1 MFSQTTLFI
10 RIPLFRYLF
19 RTILNILLPCK
30 IKTMRSFKYIITSVA
45 LLGSISNQAQVIT
58 REDSL
63 NAGLVA
69 KNAPTVI
76 SGYGQAK
83 VEYDLKNRTGV
94 ANLTRNVLFLGHR
107 FSNKISFFSEMEI
120 EDAKIA
126 GGKPSGEISMEQLF
140 VKFNINRNNY
150 IVGGLFIPRIGITNE
165 NHLPTTFNSND
176 RPFVEQFVIP
186 ATWRELGISVYGQ
199 IPKIPGLNYS
209 AAIMNGLS
217 SAGFQQGSGLREGR
231 FEGSNA
237 TASNL
242 AVTGALLYYVKHF
255 RIQASTYYGGTAGVS
270 KKQGD
275 SLHIDYG
282 AFGTP
287 VSLSEVNVQYN
298 GTKGLHFKALGTYVS
313 IKDADKI
320 NLAYANNTPSSMY
333 GYYVELGYNIFQ
345 TIDKLKTQS
354 MLVFARYESM
364 DLNASVPKNGIEDGL
379 QQKQYIVAGLHYQ
392 PLKGVSVKLDY
403 VYRVTGEY
411 NKTLYVTNPYA
422 TNTPFYTNYHFINL
436 GIGYSF

>member
-1 MFSQTTLFI
+1 M
-10 RIPLFRYLF
+10 RY
-19 RTILNILLPCK
+19 
-30 IKTMRSFKYIITSVA
+30 FKHIMTSVA
-45 LLGSISNQAQVIT
+45 LIGAINVQSQVIT

-94 ANLTRNVLFLGHR
+94 ANLTRNVLFIGHR

-140 VKFNINRNNY
+140 LKFNINRNNY
-150 IVGGLFIPRIGITNE
+150 IVGGLFIPRIGIINE

-186 ATWRELGISVYGQ
+186 STWRELGISVYGQ

-287 VSLSEVNVQYN
+287 VSLSEINVQYN

-364 DLNASVPKNGIEDGL
+364 DLNASVPKNGVEDGL

-411 NKTLYVTNPYA
+411 NKALYVTNPYA
-422 TNTPFYTNYHFINL
+422 TNTPFYTNYQFVNL

>member
-1 MFSQTTLFI
+1 
-10 RIPLFRYLF
+10 
-19 RTILNILLPCK
+19 
-30 IKTMRSFKYIITSVA
+30 
-45 LLGSISNQAQVIT
+45 
-58 REDSL
+58 
-63 NAGLVA
+63 
-69 KNAPTVI
+69 
-76 SGYGQAK
+76 
-83 VEYDLKNRTGV
+83 
-94 ANLTRNVLFLGHR
+94 
-107 FSNKISFFSEMEI
+107 MEI

-217 SAGFQQGSGLREGR
+217 SASFQQGSGLREGR

-287 VSLSEVNVQYN
+287 VSLSEINVQYN

-345 TIDKLKTQS
+345 SIDKLKTQS
-354 MLVFARYESM
+354 MLLFARYESM

-411 NKTLYVTNPYA
+411 NKALYVTNPYA
-422 TNTPFYTNYHFINL
+422 TNTPFYTNYQFINL